1 MPKKEQL
8 KRDMEELQTQQK
20 QLLGQKQKI
29 EEALVKLQQQ
39 MVYLAGK
46 LDMLNEI
53 EKENAAEEALD
64 NSVDKEKDAKIE
76 KRESAPIYVLNTK
89 KEKKDES

>member
-1 MPKKEQL
+1 MGDQMPKKEQL

-64 NSVDKEKDAKIE
+64 NSTDKEKE
-76 KRESAPIYVLNTK
+76 NKRIS
-89 KEKKDES
+89 KELQENER